1 MGAARAGIRPGEAT
15 IEMADMSEARGLW
28 DRIGELLFA
37 NELEPTVSNFD
48 ICRRYVL
55 GIDEALVASVDQAI
69 ARHGG
74 LTRTAVA
81 SLVALHSR
89 AIATDEIIR
98 FAQQARA
105 KADEA
110 ATVIGEAQ
118 GVTRRF
124 ADALEAGA
132 TTLATG
138 AGAEVVIADLL
149 AETRLMT
156 ERAWTAEDRI
166 RKASEEIHDLRT
178 RLAEA
183 SVTANSD
190 PLTGLPNRRALEA
203 RLRLAYDAAK
213 EQSRTFSLAIC
224 DIDHFKRI
232 NDTHGH
238 PIGDQVIKLIA
249 SSLSKVG
256 SDSLFVARYG
266 GEEFVVVF
274 DDAEPEEAMSR
285 LDMIRADVAARQ
297 VTVRRTGETVGRVT
311 FSSGIAGMRGRRDTS
326 AMLKAADEA
335 LYRAK
340 SEGRNRICVA

>member
-1 MGAARAGIRPGEAT
+1 MAAT
-15 IEMADMSEARGLW
+15 IEARNLW

-37 NELEPTVSNFD
+37 NSLDPTVSNFD

-55 GIDEALVASVDQAI
+55 GADDALVRSVDQAI

-81 SLVALHSR
+81 GLVALHSR

-98 FAQQARA
+98 FAQEARQ
-105 KADEA
+105 KAEEA
-110 ATVIGEAQ
+110 ATAMGDAQ
-118 GVTRRF
+118 DGTRRF

-132 TTLATG
+132 STLATG
-138 AGAEVVIADLL
+138 QGPELVIADLL

-156 ERAWTAEDRI
+156 ERAWAAEDKI
-166 RKASEEIHDLRT
+166 RKASEEIQGLRAK
-178 RLAEA
+178 LAEA
-183 SVTANSD
+183 SLTANSD

-203 RLRLAYDAAK
+203 RLRNAFDAAK
-213 EQSRTFSLAIC
+213 DERVTFSLAIC
-224 DIDHFKRI
+224 DIDNFKRI

-249 SSLSKVG
+249 SSLSRVG

-274 DDAEPEEAMSR
+274 DGNEPDEAMSR
-285 LDMIRADVAARQ
+285 LDTIRADVAARQ
-297 VTVRRTGETVGRVT
+297 VTLRQTGETLGRVT
-311 FSSGIAGMRGRRDTS
+311 FSSGISGMRGRRDVS

-340 SEGRNRICVA
+340 NEGRNRICLAD